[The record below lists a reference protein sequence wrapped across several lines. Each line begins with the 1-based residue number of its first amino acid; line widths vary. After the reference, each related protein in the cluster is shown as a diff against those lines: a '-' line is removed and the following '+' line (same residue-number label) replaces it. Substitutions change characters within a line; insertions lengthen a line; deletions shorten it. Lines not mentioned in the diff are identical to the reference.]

1 MLTRNPLVHRVY
13 DLFTQLW
20 FYLWSNTT
28 DQCKRM
34 CVLASLYARLS
45 YCSEDDLKQLQ
56 ELNRDFKLSRDHNAL
71 RFPILIAP
79 WIWRNVLP
87 VEKIDVKQYDS
98 YAARLVKKMPCWLW
112 YADAETRSRDIQR
125 LLTYCVYRHGSVA

>member
-1 MLTRNPLVHRVY
+1 MLTRNPLVQRVY

-20 FYLWSNTT
+20 FYLWSNMT

-34 CVLASLYARLS
+34 CVLASLYAKLS
-45 YCSEDDLKQLQ
+45 YCNEDDIKGLKD
-56 ELNRDFKLSRDHNAL
+56 LNYSFELSRDPYAL

-87 VEKIDVKQYDS
+87 VERIDEKQYAS
-98 YAARLVKKMPCWLW
+98 YAARLVKKTPCWLW
-112 YADAETRSRDIQR
+112 YADAETRRRDIQR
-125 LLTYCVYRHGSVA
+125 LLAYCVNNHCPTV